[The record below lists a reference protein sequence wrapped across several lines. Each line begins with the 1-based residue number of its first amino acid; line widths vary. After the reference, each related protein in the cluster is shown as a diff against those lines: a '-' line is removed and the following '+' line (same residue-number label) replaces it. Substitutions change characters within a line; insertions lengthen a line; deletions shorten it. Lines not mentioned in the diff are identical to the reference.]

1 MNFEE
6 ILKDKLKTQLLRRYS
21 KEDSSNINLE
31 KLFNQR
37 INCGGY
43 ALKVDACIFSK
54 NGSFEKAVSS
64 ILDTFPFARL
74 LGDSNLQDD
83 EYLVLYRKE
92 KNKGHH
98 FIRIEDDGTVTE
110 KSEANSPQKFNNW
123 GNLSDSPEAVFAV
136 KKEHNIDFPE
146 GTIMIP
152 LENSMDFEESV
163 INAIENK
170 QNSFSYHNHNYN
182 FKKSDDGFIYIFSNS
197 TLIAKM
203 LLDDK
208 SFDIEIEPDKK
219 DFVSNTKPST
229 PIVIKNGILQKD
241 TEELEL

>member
-6 ILKDKLKTQLLRRYS
+6 ILKDKLKGKLN
-21 KEDSSNINLE
+21 NIDIDT
-31 KLFNQR
+31 LFNQR

-98 FIRIEDDGTVTE
+98 FIRVEDDGTITE
-110 KSEANSPQKFNNW
+110 KYEANSPQKFNGW

-136 KKEHNIDFPE
+136 KKEHDINFPE

-152 LENSMDFEESV
+152 KETSMDFEESV

-219 DFVSNTKPST
+219 DFVSNTKPSI
-229 PIVIKNGILQKD
+229 PIVIENGVLQKD

>member
-6 ILKDKLKTQLLRRYS
+6 ILKAKLKE
-21 KEDSSNINLE
+21 KSNDIDIE
-31 KLFNQR
+31 TLFNQR

-64 ILDTFPFARL
+64 ILDTFPFVRL

-83 EYLVLYRKE
+83 EYLVLYRKGE
-92 KNKGHH
+92 NKGHH

-110 KSEANSPQKFNNW
+110 KYEANSPQKFTSW
-123 GNLSDSPEAVFAV
+123 GNLSNSSEAVFAV
-136 KKEHNIDFPE
+136 KKEHDIDFPR
-146 GTIMIP
+146 GSIMLP
-152 LENSMDFEESV
+152 QETSMDFEETV
-163 INAIENK
+163 INAIKNK
-170 QNSFSYHNHNYN
+170 QNSFSYHNHNYS
-182 FKKSDDGFIYIFSNS
+182 FKKTDDDFIYIFSNS

-208 SFDIEIEPDKK
+208 SFDIEIEPEKK
-219 DFVSNTKPST
+219 DFVSNTKPSS
-229 PIVIKNGILQKD
+229 PIIIENGVLQKD
-241 TEELEL
+241 NDELEL

>member
-6 ILKDKLKTQLLRRYS
+6 ILKAKLKE
-21 KEDSSNINLE
+21 KSNDIDIE
-31 KLFNQR
+31 TLFNQR

-64 ILDTFPFARL
+64 ILDTFPFVRL

-83 EYLVLYRKE
+83 EYLVLYRKGE
-92 KNKGHH
+92 NKGHH

-110 KSEANSPQKFNNW
+110 KFEANSPQKFNGW

-136 KKEHNIDFPE
+136 KKEHDINFPE
-146 GTIMIP
+146 GTIIIP
-152 LENSMDFEESV
+152 KETSMDFEETV
-163 INAIENK
+163 INAINNR
-170 QNSFSYHNHNYN
+170 QNSFAYHNHNYN
-182 FKKSDDGFIYIFSNS
+182 LKKSNAGFIYIFSSS

-219 DFVSNTKPST
+219 DFVRNTKPSI
-229 PIVIKNGILQKD
+229 PIVIENGVLQKD

>member
-6 ILKDKLKTQLLRRYS
+6 ILKDKLKG
-21 KEDSSNINLE
+21 NIGNLDNSDIDT
-31 KLFNQR
+31 LFNQR

-64 ILDTFPFARL
+64 ILDTFPFVRL

-83 EYLVLYRKE
+83 EYLVLYRKGE
-92 KNKGHH
+92 NKGHH
-98 FIRIEDDGTVTE
+98 FIRVEDDGTVTE
-110 KSEANSPQKFNNW
+110 KYEANSPQKFNGW

-136 KKEHNIDFPE
+136 KKEHNIEFPKSS
-146 GTIMIP
+146 IMIP
-152 LENSMDFEESV
+152 LENSMDFEETV
-163 INAIENK
+163 INAIRNR
-170 QNSFSYHNHNYN
+170 QNSFSYHNHNYS
-182 FKKSDDGFIYIFSNS
+182 FKKSDDDFIYICSNS
-197 TLIAKM
+197 TVIAKI

-219 DFVSNTKPST
+219 DFISNTTTST
-229 PIVIKNGILQKD
+229 PVVIENGVLQKD
-241 TEELEL
+241 TDELEL

>member
-6 ILKDKLKTQLLRRYS
+6 ILKDKLKGNKGNL
-21 KEDSSNINLE
+21 DNIDIDT
-31 KLFNQR
+31 LFNQR

-43 ALKVDACIFSK
+43 ALKVDTCVFSK

-74 LGDSNLQDD
+74 LGDSNLLDD
-83 EYLVLYRKE
+83 EYLFLYRKGE
-92 KNKGHH
+92 NKGHH
-98 FIRIEDDGTVTE
+98 FIRVEDNGTVTE
-110 KSEANSPQKFNNW
+110 KYEANSPQIFNGW
-123 GNLSDSPEAVFAV
+123 GNLSASPEAVFAV
-136 KKEHNIDFPE
+136 KKEHNIEFPE

-152 LENSMDFEESV
+152 LESSMDFEETV
-163 INAIENK
+163 LNAIKNK

-182 FKKSDDGFIYIFSNS
+182 FKKSDNDFIYICSNS
-197 TLIAKM
+197 TVIAKM
-203 LLDDK
+203 LLDNK

-229 PIVIKNGILQKD
+229 PIVIENGVLQKAND
-241 TEELEL
+241 ELEL

>member
-83 EYLVLYRKE
+83 EYLVLYRKGE
-92 KNKGHH
+92 SKGHH
-98 FIRIEDDGTVTE
+98 FIRIEDDGTITE
-110 KSEANSPQKFNNW
+110 KFEANSPQKFNNW

-136 KKEHNIDFPE
+136 KKEHDINFPE

-152 LENSMDFEESV
+152 KETSMDFEETV
-163 INAIENK
+163 INAINNR
-170 QNSFSYHNHNYN
+170 QNSFAYHNHNYN
-182 FKKSDDGFIYIFSNS
+182 LKKSNASFIYIFSNS

-229 PIVIKNGILQKD
+229 PIVIKNGILQKN
-241 TEELEL
+241 TNELDL